1 MRMERTAA
9 TAQSVGDVRPL
20 VASWTRHL
28 RASNKSPRTIQ
39 SYQESAEQLAAF
51 LADRGMPT
59 QAASIRREHVE
70 AYIQQVLDHYK
81 PTTAAVRFRSL
92 QQLFKW
98 LLDEGE
104 ITESPMA
111 RMKAPKVTESPP
123 PVLTDAQ
130 LRALLE
136 ACEGSEFED
145 RRDTA
150 LLRTFV
156 DTGARLAEIAGIRL
170 EDVDLD
176 AGVLEVL
183 GKGSRVRHLPIG
195 NKTIKAVDRY
205 LRRRGQHPEADSP
218 WVWLGSKGRL
228 TESGIAQMFR
238 RRAREAGIGDVHP
251 HLFRHT
257 FAHSWLAQGGTEGDL
272 MRITGWR
279 TREMLG
285 RYGASAAD
293 ERARAAHKRFSP
305 GDRI

>member
-1 MRMERTAA
+1 MERTAV
-9 TAQSVGDVRPL
+9 TPQSVGDLRLL

-39 SYQESAEQLAAF
+39 SYQESAEQLAGF
-51 LADRGMPT
+51 LAERGMPT

-70 AYIQQVLDHYK
+70 AYIQQVLDIHK

-98 LLDEGE
+98 LVEEGE

-111 RMKAPKVTESPP
+111 RMKSPKITEAPP
-123 PVLTDAQ
+123 PVLSDAQ

-136 ACEGSEFED
+136 ACEGSDFEE

-150 LLRTFV
+150 LLRTFI
-156 DTGARLAEIAGIRL
+156 DTGARLAEIAGLRL
-170 EDVDLD
+170 VDVDLD

-183 GKGSRVRHLPIG
+183 GKGARVRHLPIG
-195 NKTIKAVDRY
+195 AKTIKAVDRY
-205 LRRRGQHPEADSP
+205 MRRRGQHSEADAP

-228 TESGIAQMFR
+228 TESGIAQMVK
-238 RRAREAGIGDVHP
+238 RRAREVGVGDVHP

-293 ERARAAHKRFSP
+293 ERARAAHRRLSP
-305 GDRI
+305 GDRL

>member
-1 MRMERTAA
+1 MERIAVTPIMI
-9 TAQSVGDVRPL
+9 GDLRPL
-20 VASWTRHL
+20 VASWVRHL
-28 RASNKSPRTIQ
+28 RAANKSPRTIQ
-39 SYQESAEQLAAF
+39 SYEESAHQLAAF
-51 LADRGMPT
+51 LTERGMPT
-59 QAASIRREHVE
+59 QATSIRREHVE
-70 AYIQQVLDHYK
+70 AYIQDVLDHHK

-98 LLDEGE
+98 LHEEGE

-111 RMKAPKVTESPP
+111 RMKAPKVTEAPP
-123 PVLTDAQ
+123 PVLSDAQ

-136 ACEGSEFED
+136 ASEGNEFEE

-150 LLRTFV
+150 LLRTFI
-156 DTGARLAEIAGIRL
+156 DTGGRLAEIAGLRL

-183 GKGSRVRHLPIG
+183 GKGSKVRHLPIG
-195 NKTIKAVDRY
+195 AKSVKAMDRY

-228 TESGIAQMFR
+228 TESGIAQMLR
-238 RRAREAGIGDVHP
+238 RRARDAGIGDVHP

-279 TREMLG
+279 TREMLA

-305 GDRI
+305 SDRL

>member
-1 MRMERTAA
+1 MERTAA
-9 TAQSVGDVRPL
+9 TPVSVGDVRPL
-20 VASWTRHL
+20 VSSWVRHL
-28 RASNKSPRTIQ
+28 RASNKSPRTIK
-39 SYQESAEQLAAF
+39 SYQEAAEQLAGF
-51 LADRGMPT
+51 LAERGMPT

-70 AYIQQVLDHYK
+70 AYIQDVLDHYK

-98 LLDEGE
+98 LHEEGE
-104 ITESPMA
+104 ITESPMV
-111 RMKAPKVTESPP
+111 RMKAPKVTENPP

-136 ACEGSEFED
+136 ACGGSEFED

-150 LLRTFV
+150 LLRTFI
-156 DTGARLAEIAGIRL
+156 DTGARLAEIAGLRL
-170 EDVDLD
+170 DDLDLD
-176 AGVLEVL
+176 AGVIEVM
-183 GKGSRVRHLPIG
+183 GKGSRVRHLPTG
-195 NKTIKAVDRY
+195 AKTIKAIDRY
-205 LRRRGQHPEADSP
+205 QRRRGQHPEADSP
-218 WVWLGSKGRL
+218 WIWLGSKGRL
-228 TESGIAQMFR
+228 TESGIAQMIR
-238 RRAREAGIGDVHP
+238 RRAREAGIGEVHP

-293 ERARAAHKRFSP
+293 ERARAAHRRLSP
-305 GDRI
+305 GDRL

>member
-1 MRMERTAA
+1 MERTAA

-20 VASWTRHL
+20 VSSWVRHL
-28 RASNKSPRTIQ
+28 RAANKSLRTIQ

-51 LADRGMPT
+51 LAERGMPT

-104 ITESPMA
+104 ITESPMT

-156 DTGARLAEIAGIRL
+156 DTGARLAEVAGLRI

-195 NKTIKAVDRY
+195 AKTIKAVDRY

-218 WVWLGSKGRL
+218 WIWLGSKGRL
-228 TESGIAQMFR
+228 TESGIAQMLR

-279 TREMLG
+279 TREMLS

-293 ERARAAHKRFSP
+293 ERARAAHRRLSP
-305 GDRI
+305 GDRL

>member
-1 MRMERTAA
+1 MERTAA
-9 TAQSVGDVRPL
+9 TPTMIGDLRPL
-20 VASWTRHL
+20 VASWVRHL
-28 RASNKSPRTIQ
+28 RAANKSPRTIQ
-39 SYQESAEQLAAF
+39 SYEESAHQLAAF
-51 LADRGMPT
+51 LAERGMPT
-59 QAASIRREHVE
+59 QATSIRREHVE
-70 AYIQQVLDHYK
+70 AYIQNVLDHYK

-98 LLDEGE
+98 LHEEGE

-111 RMKAPKVTESPP
+111 RMKMPKIPETPP

-136 ACEGSEFED
+136 ACDTADFEG

-150 LLRTFV
+150 LFRALI
-156 DTGARLAEIAGIRL
+156 DTGARLAEVSGLKL

-176 AGVLEVL
+176 AGVIEVL
-183 GKGSRVRHLPIG
+183 GKGARLRHLPIG
-195 NKTIKAVDRY
+195 AKTIKAVDRY
-205 LRRRGQHPEADSP
+205 LRRRREHPEADSP

-228 TESGIAQMFR
+228 TESGIAQMVK
-238 RRAREAGIGDVHP
+238 RRAREAGVGDVHP

-257 FAHSWLAQGGTEGDL
+257 FAHSWLAQGGNEGDL

-305 GDRI
+305 GDRP